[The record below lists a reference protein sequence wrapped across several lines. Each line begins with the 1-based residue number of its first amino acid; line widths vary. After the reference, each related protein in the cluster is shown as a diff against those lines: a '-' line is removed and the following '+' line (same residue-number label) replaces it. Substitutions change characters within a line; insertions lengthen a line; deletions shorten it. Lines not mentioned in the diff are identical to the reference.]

1 MGSPL
6 IVLTAS
12 NTEASEWRHS
22 IWQQMLSAAIPHKYS
37 KTFIN
42 QAALQNESWPD
53 GRAKYVPNG
62 LRVVETLLL
71 REYEERDVV
80 TCYVENLEKFV
91 GPETK
96 VVAIHAH
103 NPLGISYATDVYSKL
118 AGENLMP
125 LNAAE
130 FIRIVTHP
138 VVKKF
143 RPKVVVGGPGA
154 WQLEKAN
161 RLDEFKIDYLID
173 GEIERVFSSLFDR
186 IVAGDPSLPRII
198 KIPKSEQPA
207 VGEIP

>member
-1 MGSPL
+1 MTSPL
-6 IVLTAS
+6 IVLAAS

-22 IWQQMLSAAIPHKYS
+22 IWQQMLSATIPYKYS

-42 QAALQNESWPD
+42 QASLQNESWPD

-71 REYEERDVV
+71 REYTEDDVV
-80 TCYVENLEKFV
+80 TCYVENLDKFV
-91 GPETK
+91 GPETR

-103 NPLGISYATDVYSKL
+103 NPLGISYATDVYTKL

-125 LNAAE
+125 LNTHE

-138 VVKKF
+138 AILKYK
-143 RPKVVVGGPGA
+143 PKIVVGGPGA

-161 RLDEFKIDYLID
+161 RLDEFKIDHL
-173 GEIERVFSSLFDR
+173 GGGRPESRPHSAASS
-186 IVAGDPSLPRII
+186 PSYSDASSRATQACRA
-198 KIPKSEQPA
+198 S
-207 VGEIP
+207 

>member
-1 MGSPL
+1 MASPL
-6 IVLTAS
+6 IVLAAS

-22 IWQQMLSAAIPHKYS
+22 ILQQMLSATIPYKYS

-62 LRVVETLLL
+62 LRMVETLLL
-71 REYEERDVV
+71 REYDEADVV

-103 NPLGISYATDVYSKL
+103 NPLGISYATDVYSKI
-118 AGENLMP
+118 AGKNLIP

-130 FIRIVTHP
+130 FLRIVKHP
-138 VVKKF
+138 
-143 RPKVVVGGPGA
+143 A
-154 WQLEKAN
+154 ILQ
-161 RLDEFKIDYLID
+161 Y
-173 GEIERVFSSLFDR
+173 
-186 IVAGDPSLPRII
+186 
-198 KIPKSEQPA
+198 
-207 VGEIP
+207 